1 MTPLPAPIAD
11 FTTERLS
18 VVRWAPILGDPAQRS
33 ALERELDTLLSAE
46 VLSDLPP
53 SMQRQAT
60 GQSVSAWIDDRAAE
74 SDVFVLRGLMEQ
86 KLVGLLIL
94 NVTPDP
100 VPLLHLGYL
109 LDHAVWG
116 RGYATEL
123 VCGLLK
129 AAQRAAP
136 LRLIG
141 GVSRDNPASA
151 RVLQKAG
158 FALEQATDDTD
169 FYARALLV

>member
-1 MTPLPAPIAD
+1 MIPHPAPIAD

-18 VVRWAPILGDPAQRS
+18 VVRWAPLLGDPAQRS
-33 ALERELDTLLSAE
+33 ALERELDMLLSAA

-60 GQSVSAWIDDRAAE
+60 GQTVSAWIDDRAAE
-74 SDVFVLRGLMEQ
+74 SDVFVLREVNGQE
-86 KLVGLLIL
+86 LVGLLIL
-94 NVTPDP
+94 NTTADP
-100 VPLLHLGYL
+100 VPHLHLGYL

-123 VCGLLK
+123 VCGLLDVAK
-129 AAQRAAP
+129 RAAP

-158 FALEQATDDTD
+158 FALDQATDDTD
-169 FYARALLV
+169 FYARALLA